1 MNVLALN
8 WADVQV
14 LTFLGGVN
22 PTTAS
27 LWLTDIAHHHLA
39 IGVVFLVAGH
49 LYRTQF
55 GIGSRIADL
64 LRAHRLLFINSWHAQ
79 LSINLAAIGSLSI
92 LFAHHEYSMP
102 DYPYIAYDHATQ
114 LSLFTH
120 HMWMGGFFI
129 VGAGAHGASFRGSS
143 IVFLGINTP
152 FWFTSTGPASFSG
165 YTVLGCTYTMTP

>member
-64 LRAHRLLFINSWHAQ
+64 LRAHRPTWRQSRLTSNF
-79 LSINLAAIGSLSI
+79 
-92 LFAHHEYSMP
+92 
-102 DYPYIAYDHATQ
+102 AYDHATQ